1 MEFVGDASWLVTVA
15 LFWGATNP
23 LLKYY
28 SVGVENIKRDGK
40 IAQFVAECS
49 FLFLNWKYL
58 LSFFTNQMGSVIYYI
73 TLSSADVTL
82 AVPITNS
89 LTFIFTAL
97 SSRFL
102 GEKNLTWDA
111 IVGMI
116 LIISGVSLCVLSK
129 VTDDLLE
136 DKETILNST

>member
-1 MEFVGDASWLVTVA
+1 EAVWFVTVA
-15 LFWGATNP
+15 LLWGATNP
-23 LLKYY
+23 LLKLH

-40 IAQFVAECS
+40 IGQLIAECA

-58 LSFFTNQMGSVIYYI
+58 LSFLANQMASVLYYI

-97 SSRFL
+97 SSRLL
-102 GEKNLTWDA
+102 GEKHLTWEA
-111 IVGMI
+111 VAGMMLIVA
-116 LIISGVSLCVLSK
+116 GVSLCVLSK
-129 VTDDLLE
+129 VDGDNT
-136 DKETILNST
+136 